1 VNVNN
6 GLSGAVV
13 VENNKATVTK
23 QGGIVEKTIE
33 QGRWIMENSTP
44 AFPLV
49 FELTSDGYVME
60 RLDHMSPTE
69 VRAVDVVSLL
79 RRYVWGS
86 PATQPATQE
95 TRKLL
100 RNKVTRNLESSG
112 LHLSTAYVDAALTA
126 AERAYEAALSAQPAL
141 SHGDATAENVMY
153 RRGFG
158 PVLIDPIPATLAVPD
173 SPCVDVGKMLQS
185 AYGWEEAKYMR
196 EWRAYSTKDVEHAVA
211 DSDLFVAGQAWAVV
225 HVIRAI
231 PYVKR
236 QAPASLGAV
245 STVLSKALE
254 AGGFYK

>member
-1 VNVNN
+1 MNS

-23 QGGIVEKTIE
+23 RGGIVEKTIE
-33 QGRWIMENSTP
+33 QGRWIMENTSP
-44 AFPLV
+44 ALPLV
-49 FELTSDGYVME
+49 FELTGDGYVME
-60 RLDHMSPTE
+60 RLDHMSPAE
-69 VRAVDVVSLL
+69 VRAADVVSLL
-79 RRYVWGS
+79 RRYVWDA
-86 PATQPATQE
+86 PATQPAAQE
-95 TRKLL
+95 TRELL
-100 RNKVTRNLESSG
+100 RSKVTRNLENSG
-112 LHLSTAYVDAALTA
+112 LHLSTAHVDAALAA

-158 PVLIDPIPATLAVPD
+158 PVLIDPIPATLTVPD

-185 AYGWEEAKYMR
+185 AYGWEEAKYRR
-196 EWRAYSTKDVEHAVA
+196 EWRAYSVEDVEQAVA
-211 DSDLFVAGQAWAVV
+211 DKDLFVAGQAWAVV

-245 STVLSKALE
+245 SAVLSKALQ
-254 AGGFYK
+254 AGGFYR